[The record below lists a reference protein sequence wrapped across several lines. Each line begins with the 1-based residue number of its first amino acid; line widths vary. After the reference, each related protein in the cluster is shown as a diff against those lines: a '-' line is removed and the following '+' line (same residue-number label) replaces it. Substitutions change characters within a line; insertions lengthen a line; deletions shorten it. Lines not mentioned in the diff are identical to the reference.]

1 MVRHTISPQPQ
12 AVGRKDKSPSDGAK
26 SNLGGQE
33 RDKKDKAGSNPKKPL
48 R

>member
-12 AVGRKDKSPSDGAK
+12 AVGRKDKSPSDAK
-26 SNLGGQE
+26 SNLRGQE